1 MKQKIIA
8 KGIFLVVITL
18 VLLAS
23 SVLAFAVSSR
33 YYDGNPLYMQAGQT
47 VEGKFLLQNHA
58 GTEDVSVE
66 ADISQGADLIELIGP
81 NNYLVP
87 KGGKVEV
94 NYKITAPS
102 DAKHGDKFPITIFFG
117 GGNSG
122 SGPISLSSN
131 IGTGFDI
138 VIGTESD
145 FVKVENTSS
154 FKINPLYFYIIGI
167 IVLIIIIFV
176 VMKNKKII

>member
-8 KGIFLVVITL
+8 KGIFLIVITL
-18 VLLAS
+18 ILFANF
-23 SVLAFAVSSR
+23 VLAFAVSSR
-33 YYDGNPLYMQAGQT
+33 YYEGNPLYMQAGQT

-58 GTEDVSVE
+58 GTEDVSVT
-66 ADISQGADLIELIGP
+66 ADISQGADLIELIGS

-87 KGGKVEV
+87 KGGKIEV

-102 DAKHGDKFPITIFFG
+102 NAKHGEKFPVTVFFG
-117 GGNSG
+117 GGTSG

-131 IGTGFDI
+131 IGTGFD
-138 VIGTESD
+138 VIIGAESD
-145 FVKVENTSS
+145 FVKDEDTSL
-154 FKINPLYFYIIGI
+154 FKTNLLYFVVGI
-167 IVLIIIIFV
+167 ILLIIIIFV